1 VRFELLPVARHM
13 WRKRGLRLFIATP
26 GSNVRL
32 AVCGAFRWPAGPFLF
47 AHGDKNVVTA
57 LFLNLLKHL
66 ERRARRTGRRIVLVL
81 DNGSAFTSRAALHAI
96 QQGRRWLSVL
106 WLPKYTSEQL
116 NPIENLWGHL
126 KDDYFSRMLTPV
138 HSDYRQ
144 TREQFRSAAIA
155 FLRSLR
161 HPGALSRALRPLR
174 TKHL

>member
-1 VRFELLPVARHM
+1 MRFELLPVARHM
-13 WRKRGLRLFIATP
+13 WRKRGLRLLIATP

-47 AHGDKNVVTA
+47 AHGDKSVVTA
-57 LFLNLLKHL
+57 MFLELLKHL
-66 ERRARRTGRRIVLVL
+66 GRRARRTRRPIVLVL
-81 DNGSAFTSRAALHAI
+81 DNGSVFTSRAALRAI
-96 QQGRRWLSVL
+96 EQARSWLSVI

-126 KDDYFSRMLTPV
+126 KDDYFSRMLSPV

-144 TREQFRSAAIA
+144 TREEFRSAVVA

-161 HPGALSRALRPLR
+161 RPGALRRVLRPLS
-174 TKHL
+174 KEHP

>member
-1 VRFELLPVARHM
+1 M
-13 WRKRGLRLFIATP
+13 WRKRGLRLLIATP

-47 AHGDKNVVTA
+47 AHGDKSVVTA
-57 LFLNLLKHL
+57 QFLQLLKQL
-66 ERRARRTGRRIVLVL
+66 SRRAHRTGRRIVLVL
-81 DNGSAFTSRAALHAI
+81 DNGSVFTSRAAMRAI
-96 QQGRRWLSVL
+96 HEARPWLTVI

-126 KDDYFSRMLTPV
+126 KDDYFSRMLSPV
-138 HSDYRQ
+138 HSDYQQ
-144 TREQFRSAAIA
+144 TRQQFRSAVVA

-161 HPGALSRALRPLR
+161 RPGVLRRVLRPLR